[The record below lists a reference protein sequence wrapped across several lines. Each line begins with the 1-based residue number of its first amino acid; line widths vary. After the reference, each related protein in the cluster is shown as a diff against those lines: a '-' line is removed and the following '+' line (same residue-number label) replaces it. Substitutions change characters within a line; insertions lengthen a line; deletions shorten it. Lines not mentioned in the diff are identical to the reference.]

1 MLRKREQ
8 NGWTL
13 ITHPDHAG
21 LAGAFASQWGNEF
34 FTFPEPRDGVLEAI
48 YRHDDGWKERDAAPQ
63 VTRKGL
69 PSAFST
75 ELVGKYSAFEEID
88 LADYLAVRGRA
99 LENIAQRNPYAAILI
114 SMHTHNLLAERSDR
128 STIHPNDLPLLD
140 KFLADQRAAQARLRK
155 QLEREG
161 KYPAAQ
167 ISTDAFHER
176 FCLLQACDSL
186 SLLACVD
193 FDQPADLL
201 HNLPTKNG
209 RREKIVYKRKDNG
222 LYALD
227 PYPFAASP
235 QVFTLPG
242 RRIAGDTF
250 TTEELGRLYHAAPIE
265 ERQLTFTAL

>member
-1 MLRKREQ
+1 MESET
-8 NGWTL
+8 GWWL
-13 ITHPDHAG
+13 VTHPDHAR
-21 LAGAFASQWGNEF
+21 LAGAFATHWSNA
-34 FTFPEPRDGVLEAI
+34 TFAPPAPRESVLHGI
-48 YRHDDGWKERDAAPQ
+48 HVHDDGWTARDATPR
-63 VTRKGL
+63 VTKQGK
-69 PSAFST
+69 PAAFSH

-128 STIHPNDLPLLD
+128 STINPTDLPLLD
-140 KFLADQRAAQARLRK
+140 KFLADQRAAQARLRE
-155 QLEREG
+155 QLLGEG

-167 ISTDAFHER
+167 LSTEAFHER

-193 FDQPADLL
+193 FDQPSDLL
-201 HNLPTKNG
+201 HELPTRNG
-209 RREKIVYKRKDNG
+209 RRVKIVYKRKDNG

-227 PYPFAASP
+227 PYPFATSP
-235 QVFTLPG
+235 QIFTLPC
-242 RRIAGDTF
+242 RRVAGNTF
-250 TTEELGRLYHAAPIE
+250 TTAELGRLYHAAPIE